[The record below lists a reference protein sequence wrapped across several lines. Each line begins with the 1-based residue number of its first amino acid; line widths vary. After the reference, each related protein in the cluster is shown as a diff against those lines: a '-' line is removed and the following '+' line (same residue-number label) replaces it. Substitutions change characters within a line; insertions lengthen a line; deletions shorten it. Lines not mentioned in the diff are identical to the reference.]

1 MGVVYRAKDPI
12 IGRTVAIKAINRS
25 FLASMEVAA
34 DEFLERFRR
43 EAQVAGGM
51 THPNVVKVYDLGDD
65 YIVMEFIEGDSLS
78 ALIKGGGLPQ
88 ARALEIIAEVASA
101 LDYAH
106 AQGIVHRDIK
116 PANIMIQSD
125 GLVKVMDFGLARVES
140 SDLTAAG
147 AVLGSASYM
156 APEII
161 LGKRAD
167 PRSDIFSLGVVAYEA
182 LSGKRPFAGKS
193 VSVIMMSIVREA
205 PVPAREMNLPDAFDS
220 VFAKVLAKQPD
231 DRFQS
236 AVELATALQAAASG
250 TPVGVGEADSPSATA
265 PGEASMTVVRADEL
279 VSEPDE
285 AGEETMLVAEPG
297 EAGAAVPD
305 PGEATTLMADAEEV
319 PPAPEADGD
328 EATVLMADAPAVGE
342 PDEDVDPLADLV
354 EHVPEP
360 VSIEP
365 AAVSPEAKGRG
376 PGLSL
381 GLVLGGVALILA
393 VCLVIA
399 VAWWGLRRGAGPD
412 SGEDAPSGT
421 EGSAPAAASAAASG
435 AEAEAEVKPGDLV
448 ELTPDVEPPKK
459 LSGDPPALPN
469 GGRGLDLPAVAL
481 LEFIVDEQGR
491 VVEPSVLESAG
502 KVLDGASLEAIRSW
516 TYEPASTQGVKV
528 KVRQRAR
535 FRFEVQ

>member
-25 FLASMEVAA
+25 FLASMEVQA
-34 DEFLERFRR
+34 DEFLERFQR

-78 ALIKGGGLPQ
+78 ALIKGGRLSQ

-167 PRSDIFSLGVVAYEA
+167 PRSDIFSLGVVAVEA

-193 VSVIMMSIVREA
+193 VSVIMMSIVRE
-205 PVPAREMNLPDAFDS
+205 PPLPASQMNLPDAFDS
-220 VFAKVLAKQPD
+220 VFAKVLAKEPD

-236 AVELATALQAAASG
+236 AVELAKTLQAAASG
-250 TPVGVGEADSPSATA
+250 TPVGVAGTDAPGAAA

-285 AGEETMLVAEPG
+285 AGEETMLVTEPG
-297 EAGAAVPD
+297 EAEAAAPD

-319 PPAPEADGD
+319 TPAPEADAS
-328 EATVLMADAPAVGE
+328 EATMLMADAAAVGE
-342 PDEDVDPLADLV
+342 PDEEMDPLGDLV
-354 EHVPEP
+354 QDIPEP
-360 VSIEP
+360 VSIELP
-365 AAVSPEAKGRG
+365 AVSPLETPAPG
-376 PGLSL
+376 PPR
-381 GLVLGGVALILA
+381 GLVLAAVGLIVVL
-393 VCLVIA
+393 CLVGLG
-399 VAWWGLRRGAGPD
+399 WWGLTRGAAPAT
-412 SGEDAPSGT
+412 GEDASSAT
-421 EGSAPAAASAAASG
+421 ESTSPAAQASASAAASAAQ
-435 AEAEAEVKPGDLV
+435 AEVKPGDLV
-448 ELTPDVEPPKK
+448 ALTPDVEPPKK
-459 LSGDPPALPN
+459 LSGDPPALP
-469 GGRGLDLPAVAL
+469 GAGRGLELPAVVL
-481 LEFIVDEQGR
+481 LEFTVDEEGR
-491 VVEPSVLESAG
+491 VVEPDVLESAG

-516 TYEPASTQGVKV
+516 IYEPATKQGVKV

-535 FRFEVQ
+535 FRFKLQ

>member
-25 FLASMEVAA
+25 FLASMEVQA

-65 YIVMEFIEGDSLS
+65 YIVMEFIEGESLS
-78 ALIKGGGLPQ
+78 ALIKGEGVPQ

-125 GLVKVMDFGLARVES
+125 GLVKVMDFGLARIES

-167 PRSDIFSLGVVAYEA
+167 SRSDIFSLGVVAYEA
-182 LSGKRPFAGKS
+182 LSGRRPFAGKS

-205 PVPAREMNLPDAFDS
+205 PLPARETNLPDAFDS
-220 VFAKVLAKQPD
+220 VFGKVLAKDPD

-236 AVELATALQAAASG
+236 AVELAKALQAAASG
-250 TPVGVGEADSPSATA
+250 APGGVAGTDA
-265 PGEASMTVVRADEL
+265 PRAPAAGEASMTVVRADEL
-279 VSEPDE
+279 VSEPDA
-285 AGEETMLVAEPG
+285 AGDETVLVAVPG

-319 PPAPEADGD
+319 TLAPDA
-328 EATVLMADAPAVGE
+328 EATMLMADAAAVGG
-342 PDEDVDPLADLV
+342 PDEDMDPLGDLV
-354 EHVPEP
+354 QDIPEP
-360 VSIEP
+360 VSIELP
-365 AAVSPEAKGRG
+365 AVSPLETRV
-376 PGLSL
+376 PRPPL
-381 GLVLGGVALILA
+381 GLVFGVVALIVT
-393 VCLVIA
+393 VCLV
-399 VAWWGLRRGAGPD
+399 VLGWWGLTRDESPVT
-412 SGEDAPSGT
+412 GEDAPSAT
-421 EGSAPAAASAAASG
+421 ESTSPAAQATASAAASG
-435 AEAEAEVKPGDLV
+435 AVAEVEPGDLV
-448 ELTPDVEPPKK
+448 ALTPDVEPPKK
-459 LSGDPPALPN
+459 LSGDPPALPRA
-469 GGRGLDLPAVAL
+469 GRGLELPAVVL
-481 LEFIVDEQGR
+481 LEFVVDEQGR
-491 VVEPSVLESAG
+491 VVAPNVLESAG
-502 KVLDGASLEAIRSW
+502 KLLDGASLEAIRSW
-516 TYEPASTQGVKV
+516 TYEPATKRGMKV